1 MHQQKENR
9 EIVEKALDLLG
20 LNQSVTRRSFFKLSG
35 ITVVGVSALVS
46 LGSKERKGDA
56 PDYHGSGGGSCD
68 RGFHEVRGVPAL

>member
-35 ITVVGVSALVS
+35 ITV
-46 LGSKERKGDA
+46 LGFPLWFHSELRVERRC
-56 PDYHGSGGGSCD
+56 P
-68 RGFHEVRGVPAL
+68 